1 MKYNL
6 GQMHIKKILIIV
18 QRSNGDVLLCSSLI
32 NALKKNYN
40 AEIDLLVN
48 NDTLPIA
55 KMLDNVNSIITFSY
69 KFKEHNRWKQEIEI
83 AKKIY
88 KKYDLSISVTSSDRS
103 IIYCW
108 LASKLSIGAID
119 NSRYKSWWKKIILSK
134 SYLWDSNEHIL
145 LNNLK
150 PLEKLKIPYFRT
162 FDTPQINIH
171 SRKKIKFFLDENS
184 IKKFVIFH
192 PSAQYWYKV
201 YPEKLRIRLLKLLS
215 TLNID
220 IIVTGGN
227 TSIDLKIRESV
238 PKGGNIFNLIGKTS
252 LEDFFALSHLSIAYI
267 GMDTMNMHIAAS
279 QNKKIFAIFGP
290 TNLKM
295 WSPWSNKINSSA
307 STNKVLQTYGDNTI
321 FQGSLPCVACGKAGC
336 DNLGIESIC
345 FESIDP
351 YDIFKTVKTQLKNDK
366 SIC

>member
-1 MKYNL
+1 MKYNS
-6 GQMHIKKILIIV
+6 GQMHIKKILIIA

-48 NDTLPIA
+48 DDTLQIA
-55 KMLDNVNSIITFSY
+55 KILDNVNSIITFSY
-69 KFKEHNRWKQEIEI
+69 KSKELNRLNQEIEI
-83 AKKIY
+83 ARKIY
-88 KKYDLSISVTSSDRS
+88 KKYDLSISITSSDRS

-145 LNNLK
+145 LNNFK
-150 PLEKLKIPYFRT
+150 PLEKLKIPYFGT
-162 FDTPQINIH
+162 FDTPQINVNL
-171 SRKKIKFFLDENS
+171 RKKIQSLLDENG
-184 IKKFVIFH
+184 IKQFVIFH

-201 YPEKLRIRLLKLLS
+201 YPENLRVKLLKLLS
-215 TLNID
+215 TLKID

-227 TSIDLKIRESV
+227 TSIDMKIKKSI
-238 PKGGNIFNLIGKTS
+238 PKRDNIFNFIGKTS
-252 LEDFFALSHLSIAYI
+252 LEDFFVLSYLSMAYI

-307 STNKVLQTYGDNTI
+307 RTNKALQTYGDNTI
-321 FQGSLPCVACGKAGC
+321 FQGSLACVACGKAGC
-336 DNLGIESIC
+336 DDLGIRSIC

-351 YDIFKTVKTQLKNDK
+351 FDIFETIKTQLVDDK